1 MEQKDDK
8 LKRLLDLLGEEV
20 TETNEENHLNEWSA
34 LMDVMEDGF
43 EDGFVDKTMFQIGK
57 LSSNVDSSVKRE
69 VDFSTKVIQMFGKIA
84 FSGAAAILLLI
95 GYSWLSEGSVSPD
108 ALLGFNQISEAA
120 MDITSNFYSNY

>member
-20 TETNEENHLNEWSA
+20 TETNDANQLNEWSA
-34 LMDVMEDGF
+34 LMGVTEESF

-57 LSSNVDSSVKRE
+57 LDVNVEHIVKE
-69 VDFSTKVIQMFGKIA
+69 EIDFSTKVVQMFGKIA

-95 GYSWLSEGSVSPD
+95 GYSWLSEGSVSPN